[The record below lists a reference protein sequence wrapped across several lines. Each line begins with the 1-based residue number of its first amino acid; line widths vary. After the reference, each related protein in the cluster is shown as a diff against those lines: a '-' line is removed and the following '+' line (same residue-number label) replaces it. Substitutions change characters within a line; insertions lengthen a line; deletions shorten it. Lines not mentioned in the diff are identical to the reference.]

1 MMRFLSQPSVQSFA
15 SNLNRE
21 EESTGFS
28 KALSMPTKW
37 SSLLGLLL
45 WSDRSLLLTQSVSGE
60 VFFFHRCPR
69 SIAGLVYG
77 FGSQGRKGGVGEWA
91 DGARAIKTVIATGSM
106 RSRREAGDFEEKGHI
121 SIERTSDLDSK
132 LVERDGQ
139 KDTPRPNE
147 GLKRGMESRHIQMIS
162 IGGVIGTGLFLGTAS
177 ALHNAGPAGMILGY
191 LVMGSISW
199 VVMSCLGEMVAHL
212 PISGGHV
219 TLAER
224 FVSPS
229 LSFTMGYNYWYSWSI
244 ILPTEMSASAV
255 LINYWI
261 TSVNNS
267 VWIFIALAVTVL
279 IVLGIVLG
287 KLQLYRA
294 NRVAEVIN
302 SDILNLIVDL
312 GGGPNREFIGARHW
326 KNPGPWV
333 EHLGRKGPLG
343 HFMGF
348 LAATNQASFSTLGS
362 EIAAFAAA
370 EAKNP
375 KKALPTAIR
384 AIIWRLAVFYFLG
397 TTVIGLLVP
406 SNEPRLRLQSHTAAS
421 SPFVI
426 AIEKS
431 GIKYLP
437 SIINLVLISSA
448 WSAASSNMY
457 ISSRALYSLAIEG
470 NAPKIFRKT
479 NSWGVPWTCTIVAAF
494 WGCLALLSV
503 THSGAGA
510 VFGWLANMY
519 STSGFLTWIGVLV
532 TYVRWDAGV
541 KAQKI
546 DRSGFPYRAPLVSN
560 HLFTSVMVLR
570 TFQLKS
576 HQIILCS
583 VMVLIITHSA
593 NGWRNVRDLRL
604 LILSGREFLSSV
616 STKQLGPNHPFYRD
630 FVTESHDDERDRE
643 DTVVGDS
650 NQSIGRKLLGYPTLA
665 KFTSDS
671 IVNPDLI
678 GFKVDLKN

>member
-1 MMRFLSQPSVQSFA
+1 
-15 SNLNRE
+15 
-21 EESTGFS
+21 
-28 KALSMPTKW
+28 
-37 SSLLGLLL
+37 
-45 WSDRSLLLTQSVSGE
+45 
-60 VFFFHRCPR
+60 
-69 SIAGLVYG
+69 
-77 FGSQGRKGGVGEWA
+77 
-91 DGARAIKTVIATGSM
+91 M

-267 VWIFIALAVTVL
+267 VWIFIALAVVISINSCGSKFYGEFEFWLASIKLVTITVL
-279 IVLGIVLG
+279 IVLGIVL
-287 KLQLYRA
+287 
-294 NRVAEVIN
+294 
-302 SDILNLIVDL
+302 DL

-546 DRSGFPYRAPLVSN
+546 DRSGFPYRAPLRTAGAMYGIFVCSFLVVVN
-560 HLFTSVMVLR
+560 SYQVFLPNNWDPIILFTGYFPIVI
-570 TFQLKS
+570 F
-576 HQIILCS
+576 
-583 VMVLIITHSA
+583 ITLYGGSYIWFKKRGIKA
-593 NGWRNVRDLRL
+593 GFKTVY
-604 LILSGREFLSSV
+604 EM
-616 STKQLGPNHPFYRD
+616 D

-650 NQSIGRKLLGYPTLA
+650 NQSIGRKLLGL
-665 KFTSDS
+665 FS
-671 IVNPDLI
+671 
-678 GFKVDLKN
+678 

>member
-1 MMRFLSQPSVQSFA
+1 
-15 SNLNRE
+15 
-21 EESTGFS
+21 
-28 KALSMPTKW
+28 
-37 SSLLGLLL
+37 
-45 WSDRSLLLTQSVSGE
+45 
-60 VFFFHRCPR
+60 
-69 SIAGLVYG
+69 
-77 FGSQGRKGGVGEWA
+77 
-91 DGARAIKTVIATGSM
+91 M
-106 RSRREAGDFEEKGHI
+106 RSSKEVEDCEEKGRI
-121 SIERTSDLDSK
+121 SIQRTYDADCKS
-132 LVERDGQ
+132 VESEGQ
-139 KDTPRPNE
+139 KKVPRANE

-177 ALHNAGPAGMILGY
+177 ALHNAGPAGMVLGY
-191 LVMGSISW
+191 IVMGSVSW
-199 VVMSCLGEMVAHL
+199 VVMGCLGEMVAHL
-212 PISGGHV
+212 PIAGGHV

-267 VWIFIALAVTVL
+267 VWIFIALAIVISINSCGSKFYGEFEFWLASIKLVSITVL
-279 IVLGIVLG
+279 IVLGIVL
-287 KLQLYRA
+287 
-294 NRVAEVIN
+294 
-302 SDILNLIVDL
+302 DL
-312 GGGPNREFIGARHW
+312 GGGPNREFIGARYW

-370 EAKNP
+370 EARNP
-375 KKALPTAIR
+375 KKALPTAIK

-397 TTVIGLLVP
+397 TMIIGLLVP
-406 SNEPRLRLQSHTAAS
+406 SNEPRLRLNSHTAAS

-437 SIINLVLISSA
+437 SIINVVLISSA

-479 NSWGVPWTCTIVAAF
+479 NSWGVPWTCTIVASF

-532 TYVRWDAGV
+532 TYVRWEAGV

-546 DRSGFPYRAPLVSN
+546 DRSSFPYRFP
-560 HLFTSVMVLR
+560 LR
-570 TFQLKS
+570 TPGAIYAIVVCSFLVIVNSYQVFLPNNWDPVVFFTGYFPIVIFAAFYGGSYFWYKKAGLKAG
-576 HQIILCS
+576 
-583 VMVLIITHSA
+583 VKTVFEM
-593 NGWRNVRDLRL
+593 
-604 LILSGREFLSSV
+604 
-616 STKQLGPNHPFYRD
+616 D
-630 FVTESHDDERDRE
+630 FVTGSYDEERDR
-643 DTVVGDS
+643 DDSVVEES
-650 NQSIGRKLLGYPTLA
+650 SLPLKRKILR
-665 KFTSDS
+665 F
-671 IVNPDLI
+671 
-678 GFKVDLKN
+678 F